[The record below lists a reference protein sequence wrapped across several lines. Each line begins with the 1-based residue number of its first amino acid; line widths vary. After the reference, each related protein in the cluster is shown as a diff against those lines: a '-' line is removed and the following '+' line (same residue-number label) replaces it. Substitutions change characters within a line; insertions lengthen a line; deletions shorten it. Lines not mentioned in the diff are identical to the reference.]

1 MQKILI
7 DENLSPSLESLAH
20 ERGFQCSHV
29 NYLGKGGQKDWQLKS
44 TIIDGNWTFVTNNSI
59 DFRGP
64 ANKPGSTGEYAD
76 VRLHAGLVCINA
88 PFGLNLDLQRQIFN
102 LILDEFVE
110 NGDLTNQVL
119 EVDLKKNGE
128 VSFVASLFPQSRRTV
143 DRPGLVRLA
152 LRIGLED
159 PLCRDLC

>member
-20 ERGFQCSHV
+20 ERGFQYSHV

-76 VRLHAGLVCINA
+76 VCLHAGLVCINA
-88 PFGLNLDLQRQIFN
+88 PFGLNLDMQRQIFN

-128 VSFVASLFPQSRRTV
+128 VQLRRI
-143 DRPGLVRLA
+143 A
-152 LRIGLED
+152 LPAE
-159 PLCRDLC
+159 

>member
-7 DENLSPSLESLAH
+7 DENLSPSLASLAH
-20 ERGFQCSHV
+20 DRGFQCSHV
-29 NYLGKGGQKDWQLKS
+29 NHLGKGGQKDWQLKS

-64 ANKPGSTGEYAD
+64 ANKRGSTGEYAD

-102 LILDEFVE
+102 LILDDFVE
-110 NGDLTNQVL
+110 NGDLTSQVL

-128 VSFVASLFPQSRRTV
+128 VQLRRI
-143 DRPGLVRLA
+143 A
-152 LRIGLED
+152 LPAE
-159 PLCRDLC
+159 